1 MTQLV
6 MAFGAALV
14 LALALTPVMRR
25 LAERFR
31 LLDHA
36 DGQRKLHPQPIPLGG
51 GVVLLFALVA
61 VTGLIYSADAFAW
74 QPAPPYLSLPAAL
87 LSSAVLMCAVGCCD
101 DLKGLRV
108 RWKLLGQVSA
118 TLPLVLAGHR
128 FEQLEIGGYA
138 IELGWWA
145 IPLSIG
151 WLITGANALNFVD
164 GVDGLASTIGVAVAC
179 TTGLIAHHLGHAE
192 VAVLAAVLAGG
203 LSGFIFYNWQ
213 PATIYLGDAGSMV
226 IGLWLAALALSG
238 TQEPVVGTRL
248 VVLVALLSVPI
259 ADIGLAVVRRILSG
273 QQFWLADRSHIHHRL
288 LECGLTVPKTVQLM
302 AGICLL
308 SGSAAFA
315 AAVHGRELLAWGGL
329 AVLAT
334 GMVRSRCVG
343 HYEVELVGQ
352 IFAGSVLNLFARFSS
367 GRFTR
372 GLPTLAELEQ
382 MHPATAWASFVA
394 ELELHA
400 VERLELTFCDP
411 RGVHGRHEWES
422 PRSLQ
427 PMAERWTLEAACD
440 SPANG
445 WCRLRA
451 MLPEGRGTHPLNW
464 LSLLDVLRLFGR
476 HWAAHP
482 EQIQRLALRLA
493 GEECLTIS
501 PAGRDDLASAA

>member
-6 MAFGAALV
+6 IAFGAALIV
-14 LALALTPVMRR
+14 TLTLTPLMRR
-25 LAERFR
+25 FAGRFK

-51 GVVLLFALVA
+51 GVVLLFALVV
-61 VTGLIYSADAFAW
+61 VTSLVAGGAEFFWRPSA
-74 QPAPPYLSLPAAL
+74 PYLSLPAAL
-87 LSSAVLMCAVGCCD
+87 LLSTAAICAVGCCD
-101 DLKGLRV
+101 DLRGLRV
-108 RWKLLGQVSA
+108 RWKLLGQVTA

-145 IPLSIG
+145 VPLSIG
-151 WLITGANALNFVD
+151 WLITGANAMNFVD
-164 GVDGLASTIGVAVAC
+164 GIDGLASTIGIAVAC

-192 VAVLAAVLAGG
+192 VAVLAAILAGG

-226 IGLWLAALALSG
+226 VGLWLAALAISG
-238 TQEPVVGTRL
+238 TREPVVGTRL
-248 VVLVALLSVPI
+248 VVLAALLSVPI

-273 QQFWLADRSHIHHRL
+273 QQFWLADRAHIHHRL

-329 AVLAT
+329 AALAT
-334 GMVRSRCVG
+334 GMVRSRCFG

-352 IFAGSVLNLFARFSS
+352 LFAGGMLNLFARYST

-382 MHPATAWASFVA
+382 MHPVTAWAKFVA

-400 VERLELTFCDP
+400 VERLELALCDP
-411 RGVHGRHEWES
+411 HGNHGQHDWEATGKPS
-422 PRSLQ
+422 Q
-427 PMAERWTLEAACD
+427 TAEHWTLEATCD
-440 SPANG
+440 SPAGG

-451 MLPEGRGTHPLNW
+451 ILGQGQGSHPLNW

-493 GEECLTIS
+493 GESGATALPPNRS
-501 PAGRDDLASAA
+501 SLASAA

>member
-6 MAFGAALV
+6 IAFGAALIV
-14 LALALTPVMRR
+14 TLTLTPLTRR
-25 LAERFR
+25 FAGRFR

-36 DGQRKLHPQPIPLGG
+36 DGERKLHPHPIPLGG
-51 GVVLLFALVA
+51 GVTLLFALIAVA
-61 VTGLIYSADAFAW
+61 VLVCAGPVFFW
-74 QPAPPYLSLPAAL
+74 QPSSPHLSLPAAL
-87 LSSAVLMCAVGCCD
+87 ILSAAMMCLVGCCD
-101 DLKGLRV
+101 DLRGLRV
-108 RWKLLGQVSA
+108 RWKLLGQVTA

-128 FEQLEIGGYA
+128 LEQLEIGGYV

-151 WLITGANALNFVD
+151 WLITGANAMNFVD
-164 GVDGLASTIGVAVAC
+164 GIDGLASTIGIAAAC

-192 VAVLAAVLAGG
+192 VALLSAILAGG

-238 TQEPVVGTRL
+238 TREPELGTRL
-248 VVLVALLSVPI
+248 IVLPALLSVPI
-259 ADIGLAVVRRILSG
+259 ADIGLAVIRRILSG
-273 QQFWLADRSHIHHRL
+273 KQFWLPDRAHIHHRL
-288 LECGLTVPKTVQLM
+288 LECGLTIPKTVQLM
-302 AGICLL
+302 AGICVL

-329 AVLAT
+329 GLLAT
-334 GMVRSRCVG
+334 CMVRSRCFG

-352 IFAGSVLNLFARFSS
+352 KFAGSVLNLFARFSA

-382 MHPATAWASFVA
+382 MHPAAAWARFIA
-394 ELELHA
+394 EIELHA
-400 VERLELTFCDP
+400 VERLELSLCDP
-411 RGVHGRHEWES
+411 HGDQRRHDWAAART
-422 PRSLQ
+422 PRQIPEL
-427 PMAERWTLEAACD
+427 WTLEATCD
-440 SPANG
+440 APAGG

-451 MLPEGRGTHPLNW
+451 VLREGQGTYPLNW
-464 LSLLDVLRLFGR
+464 LSLSDVLRLFGR

-482 EQIQRLALRLA
+482 EQIQRSAVSLADEGRLTT
-493 GEECLTIS
+493 LPLS
-501 PAGRDDLASAA
+501 RDDLASAA